1 MEAQSRSRWR
11 HNLDQDGGT
20 TMFFI
25 TEEAKELLKSCNS
38 VLFYY
43 NINIK

>member
-25 TEEAKELLKSCNS
+25 TEEAKEAILDFSRRTVK
-38 VLFYY
+38 VL
-43 NINIK
+43 